1 MDNFSTEQLE
11 NSGKEY
17 LIHVSGFEDTLTSS
31 VLFEYFKRFG
41 NIMLFYF
48 PIDQTTK
55 KSKSMAFITY
65 KSPAEAE
72 KAFNEAN
79 NAKVLNNPIKV
90 FKCKSNLEGILTKHL
105 LDFWRLTTPQ
115 LIRENMEKFMSL
127 PKENHRYQLGEMMM
141 SGVEVL

>member
-1 MDNFSTEQLE
+1 MTDKN
-11 NSGKEY
+11 KE
-17 LIHVSGFEDTLTSS
+17 TSQ
-31 VLFEYFKRFG
+31 K
-41 NIMLFYF
+41 
-48 PIDQTTK
+48 T
-55 KSKSMAFITY
+55 AFITY